1 MALPTPAPTLAQ
13 NGIVARRTPDATAN
27 VLGSTLDSID
37 LRNFWGAVWRW
48 RGVVMWTTLILT
60 GLSFLV
66 IRSLTPQYTASAQ
79 VLVGVDQIKVGELQ
93 ALISDLKGGGD
104 ISGPIATEIG
114 VIRSRKIAENTIAKL
129 NLQNDAEFN
138 ADLRPPTWFQRLMS
152 GQHIIPQSWL
162 GIVGDD
168 KAAGPAAGDDPE
180 MTKIVNVLEN
190 DLRVSNDG
198 HSRIITIS
206 VELKNPRTSALV
218 ANTIADNYI
227 VAGLDAKF
235 ETTKRANVWLADRL
249 NTLREEVQVSE
260 NAVEKFRN
268 DNGLLQAQNPTVP
281 GTEGMTLA
289 MQQMSQISADAITA
303 HTKFLEAQSRLAE
316 LQRSGATRG
325 GSAAV
330 NAVQNDSI
338 LEVLQSPTIQNLR
351 AQEADAERRAA
362 DLGGQFGDKYPRV
375 ISARAEVA
383 EIRARIQAEVN
394 RVIDALRN
402 EVSTQQ
408 AREQD
413 LNNLLAKMKTDAARN
428 DIAEVQLHDL
438 ERQADADKT
447 LYQNFLNQF
456 KQTQSQDSFQ
466 QPDAEVLSR
475 AALPLLPSFPQT
487 AVLTLLCA
495 GASFMLGI
503 ILALVF
509 QYLDVG
515 VRSMEQLKNV
525 LHVHALGMVPAPQ
538 GMGRGKL
545 AREVIDRPMSS
556 YSEAIRTIHTNL
568 MLSDVDQRPRV
579 VLVTSSLPGE
589 GKSTLSVSLAEISA
603 RYGQKVVVVDADLR
617 RPSLHRLATVTAKP
631 GLVDWLLDRVAFDEI
646 LQRHALGGVD
656 VIAAG
661 ELPTVPPNL
670 LSSERFKQL
679 LRGLGEQY
687 DLVVIDSAP
696 VLALPDTRVLSMLA
710 DKTVFVVR
718 WASTSRRVAAAA
730 LQQLDESGG
739 FVAGAVLTA
748 VDMKAH
754 AKDGFYDSV
763 LYSGQLKEYYR

>member
-1 MALPTPAPTLAQ
+1 MALPTPAHNTSVP
-13 NGIVARRTPDATAN
+13 RRTPDPTASF
-27 VLGSTLDSID
+27 LGSTLDSID
-37 LRNFWGAVWRW
+37 LRNFWRAVWRW
-48 RGVVMWTTLILT
+48 RGVVMWTTLLLT
-60 GLSFLV
+60 GAAIFV
-66 IRSLTPQYTASAQ
+66 IRMLTPEYTASAQ
-79 VLVGVDQIKVGELQ
+79 VLVGIQQVKVGDIQ
-93 ALISDLKGGGD
+93 NLISDIRGGGD

-114 VIRSRKIAENTIAKL
+114 VIRSRKIAERTITKL
-129 NLQNDAEFN
+129 NLENDPEFN
-138 ADLRPPTWFQRLMS
+138 AALRPPTLFQSIMS

-162 GIVGDD
+162 GSFGVGN
-168 KAAGPAAGDDPE
+168 KSAEAEGDGQE
-180 MTKIVNVLEN
+180 MTKIVDAFEEK
-190 DLRVSNDG
+190 LRVSNDG
-198 HSRIITIS
+198 RSRIIVIS
-206 VELKNPRTSALV
+206 FQSKSADTAAQV
-218 ANTIADNYI
+218 ANTLADNYI

-235 ETTKRANVWLADRL
+235 EATKRANVWLADRL
-249 NTLREEVQVSE
+249 NSLRQEVQVSE
-260 NAVEKFRN
+260 DAVEKFRN
-268 DNGLLQAQNPTVP
+268 DNGLLRAQNPTVP
-281 GTEGMTLA
+281 GTQGMTLA

-316 LQRSGATRG
+316 LQRSGVTTG
-325 GSAAV
+325 GSTAV
-330 NAVQNDSI
+330 NAIQNESI

-362 DLGGQFGDKYPRV
+362 DLEGQFGDKHPKV
-375 ISARAEVA
+375 ISVRAEIA
-383 EIRARIQAEVN
+383 EIRAKIQTEVN

-402 EVSTQQ
+402 EAQTQQ
-408 AREQD
+408 AREQS
-413 LNNLLAKMKTDAARN
+413 LNSLLAKMKTDAARN
-428 DIAEVQLHDL
+428 NIAEVQLHDL
-438 ERQADADKT
+438 ERQADADRT

-456 KQTQSQDSFQ
+456 KQTESQDSFQ
-466 QPDAEVLSR
+466 QADAEVLSR
-475 AALPLLPSFPQT
+475 AAVPLLPSFPQT
-487 AVLTLLCA
+487 TVLALLCA
-495 GASFMLGI
+495 VTSFMLGV
-503 ILALVF
+503 ILALLF

-515 VRSMEQLKNV
+515 VRSMEQLKNL

-538 GMGRGKL
+538 GLGRGKL

-568 MLSDVDQRPRV
+568 MLSDVDRRPRV

-589 GKSTLSVSLAEISA
+589 GKSTLSVSLAEIAA
-603 RYGQKVVVVDADLR
+603 RYGEKVVVVDADLR
-617 RPSLHRLATVTAKP
+617 RPTIHRLASAVAKP
-631 GLVDWLLDRVAFDEI
+631 GLVDWLLDRVPFDEI
-646 LQRHALGGVD
+646 LQRHALSGVD

-730 LQQLDESGG
+730 LQHLEESGG

>member
-1 MALPTPAPTLAQ
+1 MALPTPAPAQ
-13 NGIVARRTPDATAN
+13 NGIVPASSLFGNP
-27 VLGSTLDSID
+27 LDSID

-48 RGVVMWTTLILT
+48 RGVVMWTTLLLT
-60 GLSFLV
+60 AAAIVV
-66 IRSLTPQYTASAQ
+66 IRSLTPEYTASAQ
-79 VLVGVDQIKVGELQ
+79 VLVGVDQVKVGDLQEL
-93 ALISDLKGGGD
+93 ITDLKGGGD
-104 ISGPIATEIG
+104 VTGPIATEIG
-114 VIRSRKIAENTIAKL
+114 VIRSRKIAENTITKL
-129 NLQNDAEFN
+129 NLQNDPEFN
-138 ADLRPPTWFQRLMS
+138 ATLRPQSFFQRLVS

-162 GIVGDD
+162 GRVTGGD
-168 KAAGPAAGDDPE
+168 KSAAPAGDDRE
-180 MTKIVNVLEN
+180 MTMIVGALEDN
-190 DLRVSNDG
+190 LRVSNDG

-206 VELKNPRTSALV
+206 FESKSPATAQQV

-249 NTLREEVQVSE
+249 NSLRQEVQVSE
-260 NAVEKFRN
+260 DAVEKFRN
-268 DNGLLQAQNPTVP
+268 ENGLIQAQNPTAP

-316 LQRSGATRG
+316 LQRSGATKG
-325 GSAAV
+325 GTATVS
-330 NAVQNDSI
+330 AVQNDSI

-351 AQEADAERRAA
+351 GQEADAERRAA
-362 DLGGQFGDKYPRV
+362 DLEGQFGDKYPRV

-383 EIRARIQAEVN
+383 EIRSKIQAEVN

-402 EVSTQQ
+402 EVATQQ

-413 LNNLLAKMKTDAARN
+413 LNNELTKIKGNAARN

-487 AVLTLLCA
+487 IVLTLLCG
-495 GASFMLGI
+495 GASFMLGV

-538 GMGRGKL
+538 GMGRSKL

-589 GKSTLSVSLAEISA
+589 GKSTLSVSLAEITA

-617 RPSLHRLATVTAKP
+617 RPTIHRLTAAAAKP
-631 GLVDWLLDRVAFDEI
+631 GLVDWLLDRVSFDEI

-656 VIAAG
+656 VISAG
-661 ELPTVPPNL
+661 EIPTVPPNL

-730 LQQLDESGG
+730 LQQLDEAGG

>member
-1 MALPTPAPTLAQ
+1 MALPTPAPAQ
-13 NGIVARRTPDATAN
+13 NGIVPASSLFGNP
-27 VLGSTLDSID
+27 LDSID

-48 RGVVMWTTLILT
+48 RGVVMWTTLLLT
-60 GLSFLV
+60 AAAIVV
-66 IRSLTPQYTASAQ
+66 IRSLTPEYTASAQ
-79 VLVGVDQIKVGELQ
+79 VLVGVDQVKVGDLQEL
-93 ALISDLKGGGD
+93 ITDLKGGGD
-104 ISGPIATEIG
+104 VTGPIATEIG
-114 VIRSRKIAENTIAKL
+114 VIRSRKIAENTITKL
-129 NLQNDAEFN
+129 NLQNDPEFN
-138 ADLRPPTWFQRLMS
+138 AALRPQSFFQRLVS

-162 GIVGDD
+162 GRVTGGD
-168 KAAGPAAGDDPE
+168 KSAAPAGDDRE
-180 MTKIVNVLEN
+180 MTMIVGALEDN
-190 DLRVSNDG
+190 LRVSNDG

-206 VELKNPRTSALV
+206 FESKSPATAQQV

-249 NTLREEVQVSE
+249 NSLRQEVQVSE
-260 NAVEKFRN
+260 DAVEKFRN
-268 DNGLLQAQNPTVP
+268 ENGLIQAQNPTAP

-316 LQRSGATRG
+316 LQRSGATKG
-325 GSAAV
+325 GTATVS
-330 NAVQNDSI
+330 AVQNDSI

-351 AQEADAERRAA
+351 GQEADAERRAA
-362 DLGGQFGDKYPRV
+362 DLEGQFGDKYPRV

-383 EIRARIQAEVN
+383 EIRSKIQAEVN

-402 EVSTQQ
+402 EVATQQ

-413 LNNLLAKMKTDAARN
+413 LNNELTKIKGNAARN

-487 AVLTLLCA
+487 IVLTLLCG
-495 GASFMLGI
+495 GASFMLGV

-538 GMGRGKL
+538 GMGRSKL

-589 GKSTLSVSLAEISA
+589 GKSTLSVSLAEITA

-617 RPSLHRLATVTAKP
+617 RPTIHRLTAAAAKP
-631 GLVDWLLDRVAFDEI
+631 GLVDWLLDRVSFDEI

-656 VIAAG
+656 VISAG
-661 ELPTVPPNL
+661 EIPTVPPNL

-730 LQQLDESGG
+730 LQQLDEAGG